1 MIVVKRKFKR
11 KSLSGLEIRD
21 LIQHVKNESVQL
33 VIYVSILPSF
43 YFEQEIKST
52 WVKSFG
58 KCHMKLIYG
67 EFKGKYSI
75 DGLQIK
81 IFPNTSN
88 QSSLELLSKN
98 YDFHYKT
105 LINSCVE
112 FLWKLFIPTERVFR

>member
-11 KSLSGLEIRD
+11 KRLSGLEIRD

-58 KCHMKLIYG
+58 KCHMKLI
-67 EFKGKYSI
+67 
-75 DGLQIK
+75 
-81 IFPNTSN
+81 
-88 QSSLELLSKN
+88 
-98 YDFHYKT
+98 
-105 LINSCVE
+105 
-112 FLWKLFIPTERVFR
+112 